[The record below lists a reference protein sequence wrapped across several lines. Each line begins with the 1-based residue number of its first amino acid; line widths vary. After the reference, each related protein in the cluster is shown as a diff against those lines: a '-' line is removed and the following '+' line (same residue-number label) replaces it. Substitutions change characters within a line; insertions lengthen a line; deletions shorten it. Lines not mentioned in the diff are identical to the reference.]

1 MKQTILHDTHVL
13 LGAKMVDF
21 AGFMMPL
28 VYTSITEEHL
38 AVREQA
44 GLFDVSHMGE
54 IRLVGP
60 DANDLVDLLFTN
72 NTRAMTAGQVLYG
85 MFCTPTGGVVDDL
98 LVYKFND
105 QNFLLVVNAANIEK
119 DLAWINQH
127 NTFDADV
134 IDESDHTS
142 ECALQGPL
150 AQTILQ
156 KATPYDL
163 DNLKFFTFEE
173 MDIYGHACLVSRTG
187 YTGEDGFEI
196 YGTHEAIKAIFQ
208 TLLEEN
214 APLKPCGLGCRDT
227 LRFEVALPLYGHELS
242 ETITPI
248 EAGLGFAVSFAK
260 SAFIGRE
267 ALLKQKEAKPHRRV
281 VGLELLEKGILR
293 EGYDVYADTAR
304 VGHVTTGY
312 LSPSTGLSV
321 AMALIDKPHDKKDTL
336 LEVAIRKKRVKVKV
350 RNKKF
355 YEKHYNK

>member
-1 MKQTILHDTHVL
+1 MKRTVLYDTHVE

-21 AGFMMPL
+21 AGYLMPL
-28 VYTSITEEHL
+28 VYSSITEEHQ
-38 AVREQA
+38 AVRQEA

-54 IRLVGP
+54 IRIVGSE
-60 DANDLVDLLFTN
+60 ASDLVDMLFTN
-72 NTRAMTAGQVLYG
+72 NTRAMTANQVLYG
-85 MFCTPTGGVVDDL
+85 MFCTPEGGVVDDL
-98 LVYKFND
+98 LVYKVND

-119 DLAWINQH
+119 DLAWIHAH
-127 NTFDADV
+127 NTYDAHV
-134 IDESDHTS
+134 LDESEQTS
-142 ECALQGPL
+142 ECALQGPK
-150 AQTILQ
+150 AQAMLQ
-156 KATPYDL
+156 KTTSYDL
-163 DNLKFFTFEE
+163 DTLKFFTFEE
-173 MDIYGHACLVSRTG
+173 MEILGQPCLVSRTG

-196 YGTHEAIKAIFQ
+196 YGSHETIHLIFE
-208 TLLEEN
+208 TLL
-214 APLKPCGLGCRDT
+214 ADHPTLKPCGLGCRDT

-242 ETITPI
+242 KTITPI

-260 SAFIGRE
+260 KDFIGRE
-267 ALLKQKEAKPHRRV
+267 ALLKQKESKPTRRI
-281 VGLELLEKGILR
+281 VGLELLEKGVLR
-293 EGYDVYADTAR
+293 EGYEVYANDAL